1 MNLLSYL
8 SILWIDLFAER
19 RTKAKHAEV
28 LQTPVQTS
36 DPQAA
41 KPKSKLTFSTRTIE
55 AHTPVIPLGG
65 ILQDL
70 TAPIRHVIAQA
81 LVSESIK
88 ASIPAHT
95 GSAAEFPTSMTKDP
109 LQEPTSESEAASEQ
123 HTAGSP
129 VTKAKQAIPEEPLI
143 IGVDKS
149 SEANIPAQSE
159 VDISIQKDDRSLF
172 PEITPSLSTV
182 KNTNQPEMVLEGAG
196 PDPVSSIITSRIE
209 VL

>member
-41 KPKSKLTFSTRTIE
+41 KPKSKLTSSTRTIE
-55 AHTPVIPLGG
+55 AHTPIIPLGG

-109 LQEPTSESEAASEQ
+109 LQEPTSESETASEQ

-129 VTKAKQAIPEEPLI
+129 VIKAKQAIPEEPLI

-159 VDISIQKDDRSLF
+159 VDTSSQKDDRSLF